1 MDMATVLVLPS
12 VLTPVDTWKQL
23 KVGHRNL
30 EVVDYQQLD
39 VPNFSFDQLAAACEK
54 LAQDAPQPVVLV
66 GEGFGAMLALK
77 IATTMFGRLDRL
89 VLVAPQYQNRAGL
102 LGGLLSHSTITSHQK
117 RELSHSMKNL
127 DLTDA
132 LVHIMCATYVYCG
145 EKDRYSRQASESIA
159 MRLLDG
165 HLKLVPQMG
174 RQINA
179 DGLHAISENL
189 R

>member
-1 MDMATVLVLPS
+1 MATVLVLPS
-12 VLTPVDTWKQL
+12 VLTLTDTWQQL

-30 EVVDYQQLD
+30 QVVDYRQLD
-39 VPNFSFDQLAAACEK
+39 VADFSFDQLVAACEK
-54 LAQDAPQPVVLV
+54 LAQEAPQPVVLV

-89 VLVAPQYQNRAGL
+89 VLVAPQYQYRAGV
-102 LGGLLSHSTITSHQK
+102 LGGLLSHPTISGHQK
-117 RELSHSMKNL
+117 RELSRSMQGL

-145 EKDRYSRQASESIA
+145 EKDRFSRQASEDIA

-165 HLKLVPQMG
+165 HLKVVPKMG
-174 RQINA
+174 RRI
-179 DGLHAISENL
+179 DGNGLRAISENL

>member
-1 MDMATVLVLPS
+1 MTTVLVLPS
-12 VLTPVDTWKQL
+12 VLTPVDNWKQL

-30 EVVDYQQLD
+30 QVVDYQQLD
-39 VPNFSFDQLAAACEK
+39 VPNFTFDQLAIACEK
-54 LAQDAPQPVVLV
+54 SAQQAPQPVVLV
-66 GEGFGAMLALK
+66 GEGFGALLALK

-89 VLVAPQYQNRAGL
+89 VLVAPQYRNRAGL
-102 LGGLLSHSTITSHQK
+102 LGGLLAHPTISGHQK
-117 RELSHSMKNL
+117 KELSRSMKNL
-127 DLTDA
+127 DLTGA
-132 LVHIMCATYVYCG
+132 LVHIMCSTYVYCG
-145 EKDRYSRQASESIA
+145 EKDRYSRQASEDIA

-165 HLKLVPQMG
+165 HLKIVPKMG